1 MMVLQE
7 LFSTVAEFREYAPY
21 AESNITFGQ
30 LNSSAISAKKQVII
44 ILSKEVYVEVVK
56 ADGEIKEA
64 LCMAMANLTMA
75 KQLIFDIVS
84 KRKNDVDIYKHE
96 QESMR
101 RSFIENYFNAMDT
114 LIQLL
119 DAEESDIPSW
129 KDTRYKKIIDSLLI
143 KTAEEFDLLYP
154 IDLSYL
160 FFFRTIPIQKEA
172 LDDFLSVYFERAEQ
186 KEDVLRMLRRCL
198 AKQTIS
204 IALRRFDMIE
214 FPPTI
219 RSLFDDS
226 KANRSGKEEQDRML
240 SLATSLSEEVKQEL
254 ANIDLLLS
262 SDSSGSVDTN
272 TSFNRPDDKIL
283 MMPC

>member
-1 MMVLQE
+1 MTILQE
-7 LFSTVAEFREYAPY
+7 LFPTIAEFRKYAPY
-21 AESNITFGQ
+21 AESNITFDQ
-30 LNSSAISAKKQVII
+30 LNSSAVSAKKMMII
-44 ILSKEVYVEVVK
+44 ILTKDVYSEIVK
-56 ADGEIKEA
+56 VDGELKEA

-96 QESMR
+96 QETMR

-114 LIQLL
+114 VIQLL
-119 DAEESDIPSW
+119 DTEDKFPSW
-129 KDTRYKKIIDSLLI
+129 KETRYKKLLDGLRI
-143 KTAEEFDLLYP
+143 QTTEDFDMLYS

-172 LDDFLSVYFERAEQ
+172 LDDGLSAYFERAEG
-186 KEDVLRMLRRCL
+186 KEDVLRMLHRCL
-198 AKQTIS
+198 AKQTIA
-204 IALRRFDMIE
+204 IALRRFDIIE

-226 KANRSGKEEQDRML
+226 KASRSGKDEQERML
-240 SLATSLSEEVKQEL
+240 ALSASLMDEVKQEL
-254 ANIDLLLS
+254 ANIDLILT

-272 TSFNRPDDKIL
+272 TSFNHPDDIIL
-283 MMPC
+283 VMPC

>member
-1 MMVLQE
+1 MTILQE
-7 LFSTVAEFREYAPY
+7 LCPTIAEFRKYAPY
-21 AESNITFGQ
+21 AESNITFDQ
-30 LNSSAISAKKQVII
+30 LNSSAVSAKKMMII
-44 ILSKEVYVEVVK
+44 ILTKDVYSEIVK
-56 ADGEIKEA
+56 VDGELKEA

-96 QESMR
+96 QETMR

-114 LIQLL
+114 VIQLL
-119 DAEESDIPSW
+119 DTEDKFPSW
-129 KDTRYKKIIDSLLI
+129 KETRYKKLLDGLRI
-143 KTAEEFDLLYP
+143 QSTEDFDMLYS

-172 LDDFLSVYFERAEQ
+172 LDDGLSAYFERAEG
-186 KEDVLRMLRRCL
+186 KEDVLRMLHRCL
-198 AKQTIS
+198 AKQTIA
-204 IALRRFDMIE
+204 IALRRFDIIE

-226 KANRSGKEEQDRML
+226 KASRSGKDEQERML
-240 SLATSLSEEVKQEL
+240 ALSASLMDEVKQEL
-254 ANIDLLLS
+254 ANIDLILT

-272 TSFNRPDDKIL
+272 TSFNRPDDIIL
-283 MMPC
+283 VMPC

>member
-1 MMVLQE
+1 MTILQE
-7 LFSTVAEFREYAPY
+7 LFPTIAEFRKYAPY
-21 AESNITFGQ
+21 AESNITFDQ
-30 LNSSAISAKKQVII
+30 LNSSAVSAKKMMII
-44 ILSKEVYVEVVK
+44 ILTKDVYFEIVK
-56 ADGEIKEA
+56 VDGELKEA

-96 QESMR
+96 QETMR

-114 LIQLL
+114 VIQLL
-119 DAEESDIPSW
+119 DTEDKFPSW
-129 KDTRYKKIIDSLLI
+129 KETRYKKLLDGLRI
-143 KTAEEFDLLYP
+143 QSTEDFDMLYS

-172 LDDFLSVYFERAEQ
+172 LDDGLSAYFERAEG
-186 KEDVLRMLRRCL
+186 KEDVLRMLHRCL
-198 AKQTIS
+198 AKQTIA
-204 IALRRFDMIE
+204 IALRRFDIIE

-226 KANRSGKEEQDRML
+226 KASRSGKDEQERML
-240 SLATSLSEEVKQEL
+240 ALSASLMDEVKQEL
-254 ANIDLLLS
+254 ANIDLILT

-272 TSFNRPDDKIL
+272 TSFNRPDDIIL
-283 MMPC
+283 VMPC